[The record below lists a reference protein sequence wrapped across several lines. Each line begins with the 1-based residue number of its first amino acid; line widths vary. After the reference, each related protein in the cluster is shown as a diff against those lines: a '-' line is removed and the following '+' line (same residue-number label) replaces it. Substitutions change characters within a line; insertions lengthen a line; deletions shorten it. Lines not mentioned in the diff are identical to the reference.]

1 MKKRDIIIAMALL
14 SLPMTGMAQS
24 ADNTR
29 QDSQIVISPLF
40 DYPMAPDDLDGL
52 QERSNYLMQ
61 HFWDKMDFKQKA
73 SVDQNALNDAFR
85 VYVTPMQFA
94 SATEVNASV
103 DKVIA
108 QISKNAVLSLQ
119 FAKAAEEAL
128 YGPRAD
134 LWNDEIYLKFID
146 NVLRCKQIKKERKAR
161 YEHVGKQLRNT
172 LRGRVPP
179 EFDYTTA
186 DGKVSHYHPNGVITV
201 IEFGDPD
208 CDDCRFSKLKM
219 ETNVRFSSLV
229 ERGKINVMFIVSD
242 PEEGWEEKLKDYPTL
257 WHVGA
262 SESVSDLYDLR
273 KSPSVYVIDREGKI
287 AVKNVGIETA
297 MQIATAAA
305 EQ

>member
-29 QDSQIVISPLF
+29 HDSQIVISPLF

-61 HFWDKMDFKQKA
+61 HFWDKMDFKLKA

-172 LRGRVPP
+172 LRGSVPP